1 MCLAV
6 VVQSLL
12 PRLETRP
19 ATGCSKRCHL
29 RLSLN
34 CLESRSKDMA
44 GYEDSPAPRHEVL
57 QGARQG
63 ADAEQAN
70 NEPPS
75 ARTQVAEGTC
85 GGPRG
90 VTWGRSPGDA
100 RGARG
105 QPEVAVALRR
115 SPGWQFPGLWRRAA
129 AGVTR
134 NTAAAA
140 RARRQ
145 RSDEEEAATSHA
157 ICATAHLPPAT
168 AGTEAPE

>member
-1 MCLAV
+1 M
-6 VVQSLL
+6 
-12 PRLETRP
+12 T
-19 ATGCSKRCHL
+19 
-29 RLSLN
+29 
-34 CLESRSKDMA
+34 

-100 RGARG
+100 GGARG

-145 RSDEEEAATSHA
+145 RSDARRRL
-157 ICATAHLPPAT
+157 LPLMLDVRRRIYHRRGGGA
-168 AGTEAPE
+168 EAPE